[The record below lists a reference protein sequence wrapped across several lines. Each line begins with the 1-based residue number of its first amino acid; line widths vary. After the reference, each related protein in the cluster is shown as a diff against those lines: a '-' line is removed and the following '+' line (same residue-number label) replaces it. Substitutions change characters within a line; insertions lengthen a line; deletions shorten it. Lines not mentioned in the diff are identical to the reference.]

1 MFIEAGDVTHRRRG
15 QNRNEELSK
24 NFQVFYTENFFLTQ
38 ICLFWHN
45 SPRNDENKNFRKN
58 QNFDPPNFW
67 TPLNFSILK
76 DLVTLHPCTK
86 FGEISSKGV
95 GARRAKASKTDL
107 CPEGTILTRRGR
119 HLQGRCA
126 VPLFTYPESFKS
138 FRRILR

>member
-15 QNRNEELSK
+15 QNRNEEFRDFSSFLHR
-24 NFQVFYTENFFLTQ
+24 NFFLTQ

-45 SPRNDENKNFRKN
+45 SARNDENKNFRKN

-86 FGEISSKGV
+86 FGEILVKGC
-95 GARRAKASKTDL
+95 RS
-107 CPEGTILTRRGR
+107 
-119 HLQGRCA
+119 
-126 VPLFTYPESFKS
+126 
-138 FRRILR
+138 

>member
-1 MFIEAGDVTHRRRG
+1 MTLHIAGGVKIVM
-15 QNRNEELSK
+15 K
-24 NFQVFYTENFFLTQ
+24 NFDIFSKFFTPKFFSTQ

-58 QNFDPPNFW
+58 QTFDPPNFG
-67 TPLNFSILK
+67 TPLIFLILE
-76 DLVTLHPCTK
+76 DLVTVHPCTK

-126 VPLFTYPESFKS
+126 IPLRTYPESFKS

>member
-1 MFIEAGDVTHRRRG
+1 MTLHIAGGVKIVM
-15 QNRNEELSK
+15 K
-24 NFQVFYTENFFLTQ
+24 NFEKFLSFLHRNFFLTQ

-45 SPRNDENKNFRKN
+45 SARNDENKNFRKN

-126 VPLFTYPESFKS
+126 VPLRTYPESFKS

>member
-15 QNRNEELSK
+15 QNRNEDFRKILSFLHRK
-24 NFQVFYTENFFLTQ
+24 FFLTQ

-45 SPRNDENKNFRKN
+45 SARNDENKNFRKN

-67 TPLNFSILK
+67 TPLNFSILE

-126 VPLFTYPESFKS
+126 VPLCTYPESFKS
-138 FRRILR
+138 FRRTLR